1 MDAIQLFRPNADIEA
16 IHLAKAQ
23 CACYIQTFTQKQP
36 RAAKGFV
43 MLKEALIMI
52 AAAIAGNW
60 LWKNKIFSD
69 WSIGQQI
76 GLLIFL
82 FVAYIVLNVIFENFE
97 THSSNEND
105 DSDIFLDNS
114 PNPVPPP
121 TNPPTS
127 EQIEFVEFMK
137 KQREQ
142 EREKS
147 VVRRE

>member
-1 MDAIQLFRPNADIEA
+1 MSVLHSN
-16 IHLAKAQ
+16 LL
-23 CACYIQTFTQKQP
+23 TSVQP

-82 FVAYIVLNVIFENFE
+82 FVVYIVLNVIFENFE

-105 DSDIFLDNS
+105 DSDIFFDNA
-114 PNPVPPP
+114 PNPTPSP

-127 EQIEFVEFMK
+127 EQIEFMEFMK
-137 KQREQ
+137 QKRQEQ
-142 EREKS
+142 EREKELI
-147 VVRRE
+147 RRE

>member
-1 MDAIQLFRPNADIEA
+1 
-16 IHLAKAQ
+16 
-23 CACYIQTFTQKQP
+23 
-36 RAAKGFV
+36 

-52 AAAIAGNW
+52 AAAITGYW
-60 LWKNKIFSD
+60 LWKNKILAD
-69 WSIGQQI
+69 WSISKQI
-76 GLLIFL
+76 A
-82 FVAYIVLNVIFENFE
+82 VVIVLYILGLFLEKGFSNKTENVDI
-97 THSSNEND
+97 D
-105 DSDIFLDNS
+105 DDIFLDNA

-127 EQIEFVEFMK
+127 EQIEFAEFMK

>member
-1 MDAIQLFRPNADIEA
+1 MSVLHSN
-16 IHLAKAQ
+16 LL
-23 CACYIQTFTQKQP
+23 TSVQP
-36 RAAKGFV
+36 RAAKGFE

-82 FVAYIVLNVIFENFE
+82 FIAYIVLNVIFENFE

-105 DSDIFLDNS
+105 DSDIFLDNA

-142 EREKS
+142 EREKELI
-147 VVRRE
+147 RRE

>member
-1 MDAIQLFRPNADIEA
+1 
-16 IHLAKAQ
+16 
-23 CACYIQTFTQKQP
+23 
-36 RAAKGFV
+36 

-52 AAAIAGNW
+52 AAAITGYW
-60 LWKNKIFSD
+60 LWKNKILAD
-69 WSIGQQI
+69 WSISKQI
-76 GLLIFL
+76 A
-82 FVAYIVLNVIFENFE
+82 VVIVLYILGLFLEKGFSNKTENVDIDN
-97 THSSNEND
+97 
-105 DSDIFLDNS
+105 DIFLDNA

>member
-1 MDAIQLFRPNADIEA
+1 MSVLHSN
-16 IHLAKAQ
+16 LL
-23 CACYIQTFTQKQP
+23 TSVQP

-52 AAAIAGNW
+52 AAAITGYW
-60 LWKNKIFSD
+60 LWKNKILAD
-69 WSIGQQI
+69 WSISKQI
-76 GLLIFL
+76 A
-82 FVAYIVLNVIFENFE
+82 VVIVLYILGLFLEKGFLNKTENVDI
-97 THSSNEND
+97 D
-105 DSDIFLDNS
+105 DDIFLDNA
-114 PNPVPPP
+114 PNPTPPP

>member
-1 MDAIQLFRPNADIEA
+1 MSVLHSN
-16 IHLAKAQ
+16 LL
-23 CACYIQTFTQKQP
+23 TSVQP
-36 RAAKGFV
+36 RAAKGFE

-52 AAAIAGNW
+52 AAAITGYW
-60 LWKNKIFSD
+60 LWKNKILAD
-69 WSIGQQI
+69 WSISKQI
-76 GLLIFL
+76 A
-82 FVAYIVLNVIFENFE
+82 VVIVLYILGLFLEKGFSNKTENVDI
-97 THSSNEND
+97 D
-105 DSDIFLDNS
+105 DDIFLDNA

>member
-1 MDAIQLFRPNADIEA
+1 
-16 IHLAKAQ
+16 
-23 CACYIQTFTQKQP
+23 
-36 RAAKGFV
+36 

-52 AAAIAGNW
+52 AAAITGYW
-60 LWKNKIFSD
+60 LWKNKILAD
-69 WSIGQQI
+69 WSISKQI
-76 GLLIFL
+76 A
-82 FVAYIVLNVIFENFE
+82 VVIVLYILGLFLEKGFSNKTENVDI
-97 THSSNEND
+97 D
-105 DSDIFLDNS
+105 DDIFLDNA